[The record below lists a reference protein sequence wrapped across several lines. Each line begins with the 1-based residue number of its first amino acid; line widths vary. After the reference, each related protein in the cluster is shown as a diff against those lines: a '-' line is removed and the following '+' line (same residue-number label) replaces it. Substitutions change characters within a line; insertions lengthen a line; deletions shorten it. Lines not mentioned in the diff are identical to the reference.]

1 MEYCR
6 KCKGKGIMSRQ
17 KAFRCLF
24 ALFLLLCLTGCS
36 RWTVDT
42 QNLAWHQQLSS
53 LLHQS
58 SYTVHIQTT
67 RRGEKRP
74 CKTTDAYFDGTASHM
89 SITEEGAGTQEIY
102 YSRADASC
110 FGYGWEEEQ
119 GIWVYQEIDNNDNY
133 FYAYSVIERLQ
144 NLGAWIDRGELRF
157 DKSSRTYT
165 GENLSGSYV
174 FDGQTH
180 RILSIEIAIE
190 NNRVSS
196 LTECYAVTENGGE
209 QIYSDTVWFEDVGL
223 TQIQLPVNCISAEE
237 IRAATEDADDTAE
250 ASGTDIAES
259 LSIEE

>member
-1 MEYCR
+1 MN
-6 KCKGKGIMSRQ
+6 RQ
-17 KAFRCLF
+17 KTLRCLL
-24 ALFLLLCLTGCS
+24 ALLLLLCLTGCS

-74 CKTTDAYFDGTASHM
+74 CKTTDACFDGTSSHIT
-89 SITEEGAGTQEIY
+89 ITEEDADTQEVY
-102 YSRADASC
+102 YSRADGSC
-110 FGYGWEEEQ
+110 LVYGREAEH
-119 GIWVYQEIDNNDNY
+119 GIWVYQEIDDSDNY

-144 NLGAWIDRGELRF
+144 NLGSWIDRGELRY
-157 DKSSRTYT
+157 DRSSRTYT
-165 GENLSGSYV
+165 GENLSGAYV

-180 RILSIEIAIE
+180 RVLSIEIAIE

-209 QIYSDTVWFEDVGL
+209 QIYSDTVRFEDVGL
-223 TQIQLPVNCISAEE
+223 TQIELPVNCISAEALGLE
-237 IRAATEDADDTAE
+237 TGSATSTDLTE
-250 ASGTDIAES
+250 ASAETTS
-259 LSIEE
+259 AP